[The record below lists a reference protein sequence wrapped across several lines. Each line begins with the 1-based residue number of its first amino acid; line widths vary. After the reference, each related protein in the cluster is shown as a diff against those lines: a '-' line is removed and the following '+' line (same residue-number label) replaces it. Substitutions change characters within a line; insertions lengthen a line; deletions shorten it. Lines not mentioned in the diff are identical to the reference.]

1 MVPSVSNADVFN
13 PCLVLHMGPQGVPL
27 SRPVTGCGCE
37 QYVLPLSPP
46 ASLQSSPPPILPG
59 SPPASCPSTDSN
71 GISSAVLVLVA
82 IVVGVVMLGF
92 GVFAGQVL
100 GRRQARRNSAGAN
113 KFVEL
118 S

>member
-1 MVPSVSNADVFN
+1 M
-13 PCLVLHMGPQGVPL
+13 
-27 SRPVTGCGCE
+27 
-37 QYVLPLSPP
+37 
-46 ASLQSSPPPILPG
+46 
-59 SPPASCPSTDSN
+59 
-71 GISSAVLVLVA
+71 SSAVVVLVA

-100 GRRQARRNSAGAN
+100 GRRHARRNLAGAN

>member
-27 SRPVTGCGCE
+27 SSSVTGCGCE

-46 ASLQSSPPPILPG
+46 ASLQS
-59 SPPASCPSTDSN
+59 SCPSTDSN

>member
-1 MVPSVSNADVFN
+1 
-13 PCLVLHMGPQGVPL
+13 
-27 SRPVTGCGCE
+27 
-37 QYVLPLSPP
+37 
-46 ASLQSSPPPILPG
+46 
-59 SPPASCPSTDSN
+59 
-71 GISSAVLVLVA
+71 VLVLVA